1 MIWLRGK
8 TLKICIVTTMFPK
21 FLGDYYGSFI
31 FDEVKA
37 LTKKGFEVHVVTQH
51 NPGISYE
58 EVMDNIY
65 IHRFKW
71 LEPKKFRA
79 LVHFEGLMDII
90 RMITYVISLFLN
102 LILIIWKYKIQI
114 IHAHSVIPTGFIAS
128 LVSKIMRKPLFIT
141 AHGMD
146 INNFENQRFF
156 NYFISHSLNSS
167 YKSIAVSED
176 LANKM
181 RLMVNDDNKIVV
193 IKNAVDTDRFNPNK
207 NINIRQNFGI
217 KYEDVVILFVG
228 YLDEFKGIYE
238 LINAFNIIHSEN
250 RKVKLMMIGAGPKK
264 DHLLKILT
272 EMNIENEVIFTGRV
286 EPQKIHKYYQAADI
300 FVLPSYTEG
309 LPVSVLEAMACGLPI
324 VATDVGGI
332 PEIITDGFNGFLIPP
347 MNEKELCK
355 KLRVLIADKIY
366 REGFRQKSIEMI
378 EDEFNFDK
386 KLDKLIKLYRIFING
401 KNR

>member
-228 YLDEFKGIYE
+228 YLDEFKGIFE
-238 LINAFNIIHSEN
+238 LINAFNTISKDN
-250 RKVKLMMIGAGPKK
+250 KNVKLLMVGVGPKK
-264 DHLLKILT
+264 KNLLKILKKRR
-272 EMNIENEVIFTGRV
+272 IESKVIFTGRIDH
-286 EPQKIHKYYQAADI
+286 QKIHNYYQAADI

-309 LPVSVLEAMACGLPI
+309 GGPPLVIMEAMACALPI
-324 VATDVGGI
+324 IATKVGGI
-332 PEIITDGFNGFLIPP
+332 PEGVENGVNGFLVSAK
-347 MNEKELCK
+347 NVDELSK
-355 KLRVLIADKIY
+355 KLNILIKDDNLRNKFGNNSLDKISKY
-366 REGFRQKSIEMI
+366 SMI
-378 EDEFNFDK
+378 LGK
-386 KLDKLIKLYRIFING
+386 KTENLIKLYKKSN
-401 KNR
+401 

>member
-1 MIWLRGK
+1 MLFKEKKI
-8 TLKICIVTTMFPK
+8 LKICIVTTMFPK
-21 FLGDYYGSFI
+21 FPGDYYGSFI

-37 LTKKGFEVHVVTQH
+37 LAEKGFEVHVVTQH
-51 NPGISYE
+51 NPGIPYG
-58 EVMDNIY
+58 EVMDQIHV
-65 IHRFKW
+65 HRFRW

-79 LVHFEGLMDII
+79 LVHFNGLMDTF
-90 RMITYVISLFLN
+90 RMITYVISLFFN
-102 LILIIWKYKIQI
+102 LIRIIRKYKIQI

-128 LVSKIMRKPLFIT
+128 IVSKVMGKPLFIT

-146 INNFENQRFF
+146 INNFENKPFF
-156 NYFISHSLNSS
+156 NYFISRSLNSS
-167 YKSIAVSED
+167 SKSIAVSED
-176 LANKM
+176 LAKKM
-181 RLMVNDDNKIVV
+181 RAMAEDKNKIIVLR
-193 IKNAVDTDRFNPNK
+193 NAVDTSRFNPTKNK
-207 NINIRQNFGI
+207 SIRKNFKI
-217 KYEDVVILFVG
+217 KDEEILILYVG

>member
-1 MIWLRGK
+1 
-8 TLKICIVTTMFPK
+8 MFPK

-51 NPGISYE
+51 NPGIPYE

-65 IHRFKW
+65 IHRFRW

-193 IKNAVDTDRFNPNK
+193 IKNAVDTSRFNPNK

-217 KYEDVVILFVG
+217 NYEDVVILFVG
-228 YLDEFKGIYE
+228 YLDEFKGIFE
-238 LINAFNIIHSEN
+238 LINAFNTISKDN
-250 RKVKLMMIGAGPKK
+250 KNVKLLMVGAGPKK
-264 DHLLKILT
+264 KNLLKILKKRR
-272 EMNIENEVIFTGRV
+272 IENKVIFTGRIDH
-286 EPQKIHKYYQAADI
+286 QKIHNYYQAADI

-309 LPVSVLEAMACGLPI
+309 GGPPLVIMEAMACALPI
-324 VATDVGGI
+324 IATKVGGI
-332 PEIITDGFNGFLIPP
+332 PEGVENYVNGFLVSAK
-347 MNEKELCK
+347 NVDEL
-355 KLRVLIADKIY
+355 
-366 REGFRQKSIEMI
+366 S
-378 EDEFNFDK
+378 K
-386 KLDKLIKLYRIFING
+386 KLDILIKDDNLRNKFGNNSLDKISKHSMILGKKTENLIKLYKKSN
-401 KNR
+401 